1 MPSIKINNKSNTFPV
16 PYAFADK
23 YMPSANAVYVK
34 VYIYALRLSFDTGY
48 EITIESIASKLN
60 ILESDVINA
69 FEYWKQVGIVDF
81 KKTKLGYEI
90 EFLSCTDAEKYR

>member
-16 PYAFADK
+16 PFAFADK

-34 VYIYALRLSFDTGY
+34 VYIYALRSSFDTGY

-69 FEYWKQVGIVDF
+69 FEYWWSLKRLSSA
-81 KKTKLGYEI
+81 TK
-90 EFLSCTDAEKYR
+90 